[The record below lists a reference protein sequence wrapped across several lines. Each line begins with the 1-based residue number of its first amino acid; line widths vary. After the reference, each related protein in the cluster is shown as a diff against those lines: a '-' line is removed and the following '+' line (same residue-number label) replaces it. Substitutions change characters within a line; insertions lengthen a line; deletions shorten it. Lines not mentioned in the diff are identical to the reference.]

1 MNDRKFLE
9 FPHCGMASMHCNFY
23 LSLTAFRLVLI
34 FHFVLGPIIHTPSQI
49 QQPQILAKPTKPE
62 VTPVNP
68 ASNGHASENGEA
80 STVIEKEP
88 EIRVT
93 TILKRPASTPS
104 NLALNGQDENGSN
117 GDLDPI
123 TNLRKREEEYEKMR
137 LRILGS
143 TTDQQQSNESATPAE
158 NS

>member
-1 MNDRKFLE
+1 MILL
-9 FPHCGMASMHCNFY
+9 
-23 LSLTAFRLVLI
+23 LSFS
-34 FHFVLGPIIHTPSQI
+34 FVLGPIIHTPSQI
-49 QQPQILAKPTKPE
+49 QQPQILAKPSKPE
-62 VTPVNP
+62 VTPANP
-68 ASNGHASENGEA
+68 ASNGHASENEA
-80 STVIEKEP
+80 SAATHKEP

-104 NLALNGQDENGSN
+104 NLALNGQDENSSN

-143 TTDQQQSNESATPAE
+143 TTGQQQNNESTSTTE
-158 NS
+158 TS

>member
-1 MNDRKFLE
+1 M
-9 FPHCGMASMHCNFY
+9 
-23 LSLTAFRLVLI
+23 
-34 FHFVLGPIIHTPSQI
+34 
-49 QQPQILAKPTKPE
+49 
-62 VTPVNP
+62 
-68 ASNGHASENGEA
+68 
-80 STVIEKEP
+80 
-88 EIRVT
+88 T

-143 TTDQQQSNESATPAE
+143 TTGQQQNNEPTSTAE